1 LFFVFWELMLVPM
14 FLLIGV
20 WGGPGRVYA
29 SVKFL
34 IFTLS
39 GSVLMLV
46 GVISVYL
53 LCGTL
58 DFKALA
64 LTSANLQ
71 PDPQAWLSAAFL
83 AAFAVKVPMFP
94 LHTWLPN
101 AHTEAPTAGS
111 VILAG
116 ILLKMGAYGFLR
128 VSLPTLPYGV
138 QVFLKPML
146 LISAVAIV

>member
-1 LFFVFWELMLVPM
+1 PAPLLGVLCGGASWTAVQTGVREFHAAILVAEVAMIGLFAASNLLLFFVFWELMLVPM
-14 FLLIGV
+14 FLLIGI

-46 GVISVYL
+46 GVIAIYSA
-53 LCGTL
+53 CGTL
-58 DFKALA
+58 DFRALA
-64 LTSANLQ
+64 LANASLQ
-71 PDPQAWLSAAFL
+71 PKQQAWLFAAFL

-101 AHTEAPTAGS
+101 AH
-111 VILAG
+111 
-116 ILLKMGAYGFLR
+116 
-128 VSLPTLPYGV
+128 
-138 QVFLKPML
+138 
-146 LISAVAIV
+146 